1 MGKLS
6 ARGRRQVKR
15 GNFAG
20 PGRSFPIHDKAH
32 ARKALQMAPKSS
44 KVSTAKVKKAVCAR
58 YPAMPACK
66 KGGKK

>member
-6 ARGRRQVKR
+6 ARGRRQVKAS
-15 GNFAG
+15 NFAG

-44 KVSTAKVKKAVCAR
+44 KVSTAAVRRKVFAK
-58 YPAMPACK
+58 YPSLKP
-66 KGGKK
+66 KGK